1 VVWRFLTEVVT
12 YFRLK
17 RKKLK
22 LEVEKL
28 ALENSVLSRRLEEC
42 NSEPSKKVKK
52 YGKGSWGNLKE
63 RGVEIE
69 GPYREKV

>member
-1 VVWRFLTEVVT
+1 MVT

-28 ALENSVLSRRLEEC
+28 ALENSVLSRRLEELKS

-52 YGKGSWGNLKE
+52 YGKGSWGN
-63 RGVEIE
+63 
-69 GPYREKV
+69 

>member
-1 VVWRFLTEVVT
+1 LNYFLRGAVMWRFLTELVT

-28 ALENSVLSRRLEEC
+28 ALENSVLSRRLEELKS

-52 YGKGSWGNLKE
+52 YGKGSWDSFY
-63 RGVEIE
+63 
-69 GPYREKV
+69 P

>member
-1 VVWRFLTEVVT
+1 MWRFLTELVT

-28 ALENSVLSRRLEEC
+28 ALENSVLSRRLEELKS

-52 YGKGSWGNLKE
+52 YGKGSWGN
-63 RGVEIE
+63 
-69 GPYREKV
+69 

>member
-1 VVWRFLTEVVT
+1 VWRFLTEVVT

-28 ALENSVLSRRLEEC
+28 ALENSVLSRRLEELKS
-42 NSEPSKKVKK
+42 NSEPSKKSKEIWKGVL
-52 YGKGSWGNLKE
+52 GKLK
-63 RGVEIE
+63 RKRSSTFCN
-69 GPYREKV
+69 YS

>member
-1 VVWRFLTEVVT
+1 MWRFLTEVVT

-28 ALENSVLSRRLEEC
+28 ALENSVLSRRLEELKS

-52 YGKGSWGNLKE
+52 YGKGSWEN
-63 RGVEIE
+63 
-69 GPYREKV
+69 

>member
-1 VVWRFLTEVVT
+1 MWRFLTELVT

-28 ALENSVLSRRLEEC
+28 ALENSVLSRRLEELKS

-52 YGKGSWGNLKE
+52 YGKGSWDSFY
-63 RGVEIE
+63 
-69 GPYREKV
+69 P

>member
-1 VVWRFLTEVVT
+1 MWRFLTELVT

-28 ALENSVLSRRLEEC
+28 ALENSALSRHLEELKS
-42 NSEPSKKVKK
+42 NSEPNKKI
-52 YGKGSWGNLKE
+52 SWPYKE
-63 RGVEIE
+63 W
-69 GPYREKV
+69 